1 MEQPTQIFEWIA
13 QGRVK
18 HGSEFQALELA
29 GIHPKASQW
38 HRFIEQMLLWCGVI
52 SLGASL
58 IFFLA
63 YNWQSMGRFA
73 KFALAEVAVLGAMLA
88 CWKLGLESTAG
99 KASLFIASLFT
110 GGLLA
115 LVGQTYQTGADTYE
129 LFRAW
134 AIATLVWVLLARL
147 GALHLFWLG
156 LVNLSALLYFQT
168 FGGFFGLLFS
178 SSSQLWTLFILNAVA
193 LIAWETLRWRGVL
206 HLQERW
212 SARVLATVVGVL
224 VTMLVLDAIFSHDD
238 GYRLLANLSNV
249 LAIATYAVWAWLTMW
264 VYRRK
269 VKDLFVLAGWV
280 LSLIITTNAFLT
292 RLVVNHMESVG
303 FLMVSLMIIGSSALG
318 GMWLKK
324 VMKEMQ
330 A

>member
-1 MEQPTQIFEWIA
+1 
-13 QGRVK
+13 
-18 HGSEFQALELA
+18 
-29 GIHPKASQW
+29 
-38 HRFIEQMLLWCGVI
+38 
-52 SLGASL
+52 
-58 IFFLA
+58 
-63 YNWQSMGRFA
+63 
-73 KFALAEVAVLGAMLA
+73 
-88 CWKLGLESTAG
+88 
-99 KASLFIASLFT
+99 
-110 GGLLA
+110 
-115 LVGQTYQTGADTYE
+115 
-129 LFRAW
+129 
-134 AIATLVWVLLARL
+134 
-147 GALHLFWLG
+147 
-156 LVNLSALLYFQT
+156 
-168 FGGFFGLLFS
+168 
-178 SSSQLWTLFILNAVA
+178 